1 MGIQIYRLWAIFCV
15 CVMCVDGVSV
25 FSVCVVCVCE
35 GCGVCGTQYVL
46 CRAVLGYVCMAC
58 VSCVWFV
65 CDACCVCGGVC
76 ICVLLQ
82 ILHVGNDFFF
92 KWKKGKRKSSFLAT

>member
-25 FSVCVVCVCE
+25 FGVCVVCVCE

-58 VSCVWFV
+58 VPCVWFVCCIVQCLWFV
-65 CDACCVCGGVC
+65 CDACCGGGVHLC
-76 ICVLLQ
+76 AFT
-82 ILHVGNDFFF
+82 N
-92 KWKKGKRKSSFLAT
+92 SSCWE